1 MDERLKKALDISNY
15 RSSFELQK
23 KTIKEKLKSKLTFG
37 YNGGLFKI
45 DRDLICFVDFL
56 IKNGRESNVPVL
68 DSNSNPI
75 LVEDINQFKIEI
87 LDRYFSGCNSYFEDL
102 EKLKKNRS
110 VEKLV
115 GFNE

>member
-1 MDERLKKALDISNY
+1 MDELLKKALDVSSY
-15 RSSFELQK
+15 RTSFELQK
-23 KTIKEKLKSKLTFG
+23 KTIKEKLEAKLTFG

-45 DRDLICFVDFL
+45 DSDLICFIDFL
-56 IKNGRESNVPVL
+56 IRHGRESNVPIL
-68 DSNSNPI
+68 DSNNNPI
-75 LVEDINQFKIEI
+75 LIENINNFKIEI

-115 GFNE
+115 GYYE